1 ACPYGNINMHEMES
15 PDSGAD
21 EEEAPK
27 KKARAKSKAI
37 TCDLCTDA
45 GGDPMCV
52 YACPH
57 DAAHRVPRDQFTEY
71 FPTIFDQSETSTVR
85 STKVK
90 QKQKVKG

>member
-1 ACPYGNINMHEMES
+1 MES

-57 DAAHRVPRDQFTEY
+57 DAAHRVPRDQFAEY
-71 FPTIFDQSETSTVR
+71 FPTIFDQGETSTVR